1 MYTYY
6 RGSSIMSGLKTQ
18 EDWKELLPLVNSDL
32 YPLLQK
38 YVDYRIETLRN
49 QLENT
54 KGEDN
59 FALVQGKIMEVRLV
73 SILKEQ
79 VLNNTR

>member
-1 MYTYY
+1 
-6 RGSSIMSGLKTQ
+6 MSELKTQ
-18 EDWKELLPLVNSDL
+18 QDWKELLPLVNSDL

-38 YVDYRIETLRN
+38 YVNHRIETLRN

-73 SILKEQ
+73 SILREQ

>member
-1 MYTYY
+1 
-6 RGSSIMSGLKTQ
+6 MSGLKTQ
-18 EDWKELLPLVNSDL
+18 QDWKELLPLVNSDL
-32 YPLLQK
+32 YHLLQK

-73 SILKEQ
+73 SILREQ